1 MKKNILIIDDDKR
14 LRELLKDYL
23 SEKEFKIYLS
33 EDFLSAKKILLFIE
47 FDLIIL
53 DRMMP
58 SGDGI
63 DLIDFVKKKSNTPI
77 IMLTAMSDDKNRI
90 EGLKIGADDYL
101 SKPFEPEELF
111 LRITNLLNFY
121 ENVENKSQKI
131 NFGDFIFNT
140 SNFELKKNN
149 NIVYL
154 TEGEINLLIKLVE
167 KRNDIVLRE
176 ELAEQEYDETELRK
190 VDVQITR
197 LRQKLEIN
205 AKQPQFI
212 KTVRGKGYKL
222 ICSEIWCLEN

>member
-1 MKKNILIIDDDKR
+1 MKNSILIIDDDKR

-23 SEKEFKIYLS
+23 TEKKFEIYLC
-33 EDFLSAKKILLFIE
+33 EDFIEAKEILSFVV

-63 DLIDFVKKKSNTPI
+63 HLINFIKTMSSSPI
-77 IMLTAMSDDKNRI
+77 ILLTAMGEDKNKI

-111 LRITNLLNFY
+111 LRINNLLNLY
-121 ENVENKSQKI
+121 NNIQDKNYRIS
-131 NFGDFIFNT
+131 FGDFIFDT
-140 SNFELKKNN
+140 SSLELKQNN
-149 NIVYL
+149 NLVYL
-154 TEGEINLLIKLVE
+154 TEGENDLLLKLIK

-176 ELAEQEYDETELRK
+176 ELAEQEFDESELRK
-190 VDVQITR
+190 VDVRVTR
-197 LRQKLEIN
+197 LRQKIEKN

-212 KTVRGKGYKL
+212 KTIRGKGYKL
-222 ICSEIWCLEN
+222 VCEKI

>member
-63 DLIDFVKKKSNTPI
+63 NLIDFVKKKSNTPI

-222 ICSEIWCLEN
+222 ICSEI